1 MAYHTSKPASLQL
14 TPQPLYGG
22 LPLPASISAALNHAG
37 TRKQAARDPP
47 TPAAQNP
54 LKSFEPVSPELFPL
68 PCPALPVE
76 NTRKA
81 LGRACSHFFCLLI
94 SPGASLCVPDHA
106 VGPLLSEPVNNRLSS
121 KWPISWPHH
130 T

>member
-37 TRKQAARDPP
+37 TGKQAARDPP

-68 PCPALPVE
+68 PCLA
-76 NTRKA
+76 RGKHKK
-81 LGRACSHFFCLLI
+81 GSGQ
-94 SPGASLCVPDHA
+94 S
-106 VGPLLSEPVNNRLSS
+106 LLSFLLPADQPWCFPVC
-121 KWPISWPHH
+121 P
-130 T
+130 